1 MHTLNYGMQ
10 VRKLAKTL
18 GISEAEAEALMDK
31 YMATYPAV
39 DAYFKGT
46 QEFLH
51 KRLYVITMLGRIRS
65 LPEARSPNT
74 FERWRAGRQ
83 AANFQIQGCQ
93 PGDVRVLTRKGYL
106 RLDSLQEGG
115 EVWTGHE
122 WAPFT
127 LLERGT
133 CQLAEI
139 ELRNGIVIRCDTRH
153 KLLTAGSTDYEF
165 RKFDELQVGTEVC
178 LSPARPL
185 EFGYLANGLT
195 EEDLYWMGQAV
206 GNGYTSQERGTLTL
220 IASNRKGR
228 HTQTDLLNS
237 FRSYLEQKG
246 CRLRKPHQQ
255 RGCVSQTVLSR
266 ELRQLWERAGFVW
279 GLTSKEKAV
288 PGCVWTAPLAGRK
301 AFLLGVLDSDGYVGS
316 EKSKSGPIPCIHLG
330 QRPLL
335 RELQTLLRTV
345 GVESAVR
352 QASAAS
358 WRLTL
363 YAAQAKEHLGYGFGA
378 SKTRSTGSRVPA
390 SVASRLSPQS
400 HLTNSQATL
409 LRRAKTGGVLTT
421 YTALQLDPACRAY
434 VTSPIKEVRLLGREE
449 TTYTLSVQHPDHRF
463 DSEGVITKNSAA
475 ECAKMAMIRLHNEG
489 FSTMLGWYVL
499 AQIHDELITEGPEE
513 TKDQAMRMLKECMED
528 PFRDLGHKLRVK
540 LKAEPTLAHSW
551 YEAKLCRRVGEC
563 APTHLPTSTITT
575 KA

>member
-1 MHTLNYGMQ
+1 MGEKKLAHTLEISIPEAVAFMQ
-10 VRKLAKTL
+10 
-18 GISEAEAEALMDK
+18 K

-39 DAYFKGT
+39 DRYFNET
-46 QEFLH
+46 QNTLETYGCVYTL
-51 KRLYVITMLGRIRS
+51 LGRVRS
-65 LPEARSPNT
+65 LPEIASPNP
-74 FERWRAGRQ
+74 FHRWRAGRQ
-83 AANFQIQGCQ
+83 AGNFQIQGCQ

-153 KLLTAGSTDYEF
+153 KLLTAGPTDYAF

-195 EEDLYWMGQAV
+195 DEDLYWMGQAI

-330 QRPLL
+330 QQPLL

-352 QASAAS
+352 QTSVAS

-400 HLTNSQATL
+400 RLTNSQATL
-409 LRRAKTGGVLTT
+409 LRRAKAGGVLTA

-475 ECAKMAMIRLHNEG
+475 ECAKLAMIELYERG
-489 FSTMLGWYVL
+489 FTEETGWIINS
-499 AQIHDELITEGPEE
+499 QIHDEIITEGPEE
-513 TKDQAMRMLKECMED
+513 TSAEASRLLQTCMED
-528 PFRDLGHKLRVK
+528 PFRRFGLRLKVQ
-540 LKAEPTLAHSW
+540 LKAQPTVADTW
-551 YEAKLCRRVGEC
+551 QDAK
-563 APTHLPTSTITT
+563 
-575 KA
+575 